1 MSDFLILA
9 AAAAVPFVSAVTGII
24 LRRNPPGRNVI
35 FGFRT
40 KLSMSCDEL
49 WNTAQRLCGRL
60 LTAVCAPLTVAVT
73 AVSAVL
79 LKNGLDSNG
88 KFILMCVSVGVEIA
102 ALAAVNIAVERLL
115 KKAGGRSE

>member
-1 MSDFLILA
+1 MSSD
-9 AAAAVPFVSAVTGII
+9 V
-24 LRRNPPGRNVI
+24 
-35 FGFRT
+35 
-40 KLSMSCDEL
+40 L
-49 WNTAQRLCGRL
+49 WHTAQRLCGRL

-102 ALAAVNIAVERLL
+102 ALAAVNFAVERLL
-115 KKAGGRSE
+115 KKEGERNE